1 MFHAGF
7 SINFRFIELA
17 PILYHYINVNC
28 GKEFLLF

>member
-7 SINFRFIELA
+7 SINFRFIELS
-17 PILYHYINVNC
+17 PFLYHYINVNC